1 MPAPVLLPSPQM
13 ICIAWLRTLTAL
25 SEFVDHDDVWYKPKA
40 FAQWAKPFTVQ
51 ANAIAPRASTYA
63 PLRFPVVQIDVLGR
77 KIGQRL
83 PWETCF
89 AVAEII
95 AEQTYES
102 TNYGELVIDNALP
115 VRLGDIS
122 LVRAPSMIDRSE
134 TATLARASLDIQ
146 MNYVPIYEES

>member
-1 MPAPVLLPSPQM
+1 MPTPLLPSPQM
-13 ICIAWLRTLTAL
+13 ICIEWLRTLTTL
-25 SEFVDHDDVWYKPKA
+25 SEFVDRDVWRQPKA
-40 FAQWAKPFTVQ
+40 FAQWTKPFTVQ
-51 ANAIAPRASTYA
+51 ANPVAPRASAYA
-63 PLRFPVVQIDVLGR
+63 PLRFPVIQIDVLGR

-95 AEQTYES
+95 AEQTYEP
-102 TNYGELVIDNALP
+102 TNYGELVVDNALP
-115 VRLGDIS
+115 VRVGDIS
-122 LVRAPSMIDRSE
+122 LVRAPSIVDQSD